1 MECKEL
7 KRSLS
12 PFELN
17 RLVSIDV
24 TSGEISIH
32 GLVTDVLIVI
42 ADVTKIVNWREK
54 RLSMPN
60 IQLPLPPI
68 NLASQQI
75 ETSKLTSPLFKESSP
90 KLTTK
95 RLTLTSDENSSIS
108 LMRTFYPSTEPSKTI
123 TSTAMPPLS
132 RLSEPLQTTSTE
144 SVSSNQYHNFAS
156 TPLSST
162 SGVISSKITNVAIS
176 SAKGSSSMTVR
187 NHFDLTRDEIY
198 SMPLTRTFQSGYCS
212 TASSKTM
219 SSLSQTAHDEV
230 HLIPAMHSNSAHLS
244 APIQHTAATPVTQ
257 TLRVATTKSTPLSPT
272 SGDISSKITNVASS
286 SAKGP
291 YSMIVRNHFDLTRD
305 EIYSMPLTRTFQSGY
320 CSTASSKTMSSLS
333 QTAHDEVHLIP
344 AMHSNSAHL
353 SAPIQHTAATPVTQ
367 TLRVATTKSTPLS
380 PTSGDISSKITNVA
394 SSSAKGP
401 YSMIVRNHFD
411 LTRDEIYSMPLTRT
425 FQSGYCSTASS
436 KTMSSLSQTAHDEV
450 HLIPAMHSNSA
461 HLSAPIQHTAAMPV
475 TQTLR
480 VATTKSTPLSPTS
493 GDISS
498 KITNVAS
505 SSAKGPYSMIVRN
518 HFDLTRDEIYS
529 MPLTRTFQSGYCSTA
544 SSKTMSSLSQTAHDE
559 VHLIPAMHSNS
570 AHLSAPI
577 QHTAATP
584 VTQTL
589 RVATTKSTPLS
600 PTSGDISSKIT
611 NVASSSAKGPYSMIV
626 RNHFDL
632 TRDEIYSM
640 PLTRTFQSGYCS
652 TASSKTMSS
661 LSQTAHDEVHLI
673 PAMHSNSAHLSA
685 PIQHTAA
692 TPVTQTLRVATTKST
707 PLSPTSGDISSK
719 ITNVAS
725 SSAKIFDSTT
735 PLTAWQ
741 MYSTALSSSSPSPQ
755 EEWRNYPLVLTTAN
769 SPPLTSSQ
777 SKLNCPDRKAEKRCV
792 VS

>member
-394 SSSAKGP
+394 SSSAK
-401 YSMIVRNHFD
+401 
-411 LTRDEIYSMPLTRT
+411 
-425 FQSGYCSTASS
+425 
-436 KTMSSLSQTAHDEV
+436 
-450 HLIPAMHSNSA
+450 
-461 HLSAPIQHTAAMPV
+461 
-475 TQTLR
+475 
-480 VATTKSTPLSPTS
+480 
-493 GDISS
+493 
-498 KITNVAS
+498 
-505 SSAKGPYSMIVRN
+505 
-518 HFDLTRDEIYS
+518 
-529 MPLTRTFQSGYCSTA
+529 
-544 SSKTMSSLSQTAHDE
+544 
-559 VHLIPAMHSNS
+559 
-570 AHLSAPI
+570 
-577 QHTAATP
+577 
-584 VTQTL
+584 
-589 RVATTKSTPLS
+589 
-600 PTSGDISSKIT
+600 
-611 NVASSSAKGPYSMIV
+611 
-626 RNHFDL
+626 
-632 TRDEIYSM
+632 
-640 PLTRTFQSGYCS
+640 
-652 TASSKTMSS
+652 
-661 LSQTAHDEVHLI
+661 
-673 PAMHSNSAHLSA
+673 
-685 PIQHTAA
+685 
-692 TPVTQTLRVATTKST
+692 
-707 PLSPTSGDISSK
+707 
-719 ITNVAS
+719 
-725 SSAKIFDSTT
+725 IFDSTT